1 MSVSAGEKLTPFLVM
16 LLAVSSGIAV
26 GNLYW
31 AQPLLAV
38 IATAFNLS
46 TGTAS
51 ALITSTQIG
60 YALGILFI
68 VPLGDA
74 LNRRKLIPRLM
85 LLSALALAASAVASD
100 FILLLL
106 SLALVGVTTVAGQLI
121 TPLASSLASQDQRG
135 KIVGTIVSGMLI
147 GILLSRTISGFLG
160 EWFGWRAI
168 YLCAAVITAALAFI
182 LSRNIPDDE
191 PRPKVSWLSLLSSIF
206 VLIRQHR
213 TLQVT
218 LLLGFSAFAVFTLF
232 WTGLTFLLS
241 SSPYSYSLSQIGLVG
256 LVGLAGAI
264 IARRA
269 GWLHDNGYSVAGS
282 GVAIAL
288 TIVAL
293 GIAYVGASHIGVI
306 LASVLL
312 LDIAI
317 QTLGV
322 LNQTRLLS
330 LSAENRS
337 RLNTAYVAC
346 NFIGGALGSALAGT
360 LWNSGGWALLMICAA
375 VLMTFCLLLCVGQSK
390 TLSGN
395 NNG

>member
-1 MSVSAGEKLTPFLVM
+1 MSESSGEKLTPFLVM
-16 LLAVSSGIAV
+16 LFAISSGVAV

-31 AQPLLAV
+31 AQPLLAT
-38 IATAFNLS
+38 IATTFSLS
-46 TGTAS
+46 AGAAS
-51 ALITSTQIG
+51 GLITSTQIG

-85 LLSALALAASAVASD
+85 FSSAIALVACAVAPD
-100 FILLLL
+100 FMLLMLA
-106 SLALVGVTTVAGQLI
+106 LALVGVTTVAGQII
-121 TPLASSLASQDQRG
+121 TPLASSLASAERRG

-147 GILLSRTISGFLG
+147 GILLSRTISGFLA

-168 YLCAAVITAALAFI
+168 YLCAALITVVLAI
-182 LSRNIPDDE
+182 VLRRHIPDDE
-191 PRPKVSWLSLLSSIF
+191 PRPKVTWLSLLSSIF

-213 TLQVT
+213 VLQVT

-241 SSPYSYSLSQIGLVG
+241 SPPYSYSLSQIGLVG

-264 IARRA
+264 IARRV

-282 GVAIAL
+282 GTAIVL

-293 GIAYVGASHIGVI
+293 GMAYLGANQIGFI
-306 LASVLL
+306 LGSVLL

-337 RLNTAYVAC
+337 RLNTAYVTC
-346 NFIGGALGSALAGT
+346 NFMGGALGSALAGT
-360 LWNSGGWALLMICAA
+360 LWNRGGWALLMACAS
-375 VLMTFCLLLCVGQSK
+375 VLMVVCLLLCIGQRK
-390 TLSGN
+390 TLSVNKHG
-395 NNG
+395 